1 MSAKAPNIYKLIEA
15 AGSPKKL
22 AIRLRMHPRKG
33 AACIAQW
40 KKRGVPKALGNAYS
54 AVFKRILAE
63 AAARNK
69 DE

>member
-1 MSAKAPNIYKLIEA
+1 MRAKAPNIYKLIQA

-22 AIRLRMHPRKG
+22 AIRLRMDPRKG

-63 AAARNK
+63 AAKAGT